1 MTGSGAMG
9 SMLAEHP
16 SVDKVA
22 FTGSTGV
29 GQTLRR
35 LTAGSGK
42 KLSLELGGKSPVV
55 VFESADLDSAVE
67 GVVDAIW
74 FNQGQ
79 VCSAGSKLLV
89 QEPIYEKMVNKLKER
104 LTHFRVGNSLDK
116 TMDMGAIVDESQ
128 RKSIEEY
135 VEEAKKRGS

>member
-1 MTGSGAMG
+1 MHVDSGLQYLMQW
-9 SMLAEHP
+9 
-16 SVDKVA
+16 A
-22 FTGSTGV
+22 FVKYTV
-29 GQTLRR
+29 L
-35 LTAGSGK
+35 
-42 KLSLELGGKSPVV
+42 
-55 VFESADLDSAVE
+55 
-67 GVVDAIW
+67 
-74 FNQGQ
+74 Q

-135 VEEAKKRGS
+135 VEEARKEGAEV